1 MGIFISK
8 QVFISSKNIRF
19 LSLPDLKINWR
30 LYSNVL
36 IREKED
42 LYNWPL
48 ACVTD
53 DIKIERAH
61 NFSYPVKINNKQPTR
76 YFFPYLSIE
85 TSFSAVRHNCFF
97 FQKRKKEEKRS
108 DKVGNNETIANDSS
122 DWLFFFFF
130 LFIFNPPKSSE
141 HLSHRIG
148 NLSNFRIPFVSKL
161 NFINR

>member
-8 QVFISSKNIRF
+8 QAFISSKNIRF

-97 FQKRKKEEKRS
+97 LKKERKKKKGATKSEITKLLL
-108 DKVGNNETIANDSS
+108 TIHPIDFS
-122 DWLFFFFF
+122 FFFYSFSIPRS
-130 LFIFNPPKSSE
+130 LRNIYRTE
-141 HLSHRIG
+141 LEIYRI
-148 NLSNFRIPFVSKL
+148 LEFRSFPSWIL
-161 NFINR
+161 

>member
-1 MGIFISK
+1 M
-8 QVFISSKNIRF
+8 
-19 LSLPDLKINWR
+19 
-30 LYSNVL
+30 
-36 IREKED
+36 
-42 LYNWPL
+42 
-48 ACVTD
+48 TD

-97 FQKRKKEEKRS
+97 LKKERKKKKGATKSEITKLLL
-108 DKVGNNETIANDSS
+108 TIHPIDFS
-122 DWLFFFFF
+122 FFFF
-130 LFIFNPPKSSE
+130 FIFNPPKFSE
-141 HLSHRIG
+141 HFSLRIG